1 MARGHAWQG
10 GHAWHTVNE
19 RAVHI
24 LLECILFS
32 LTFSVIEATGSR
44 QHCELFRSAVHLL
57 IINLF
62 FVVCSRSAQRYSMSF
77 PWFPKSCST
86 IAS

>member
-19 RAVHI
+19 RAVRI

-32 LTFSVIEATGSR
+32 LTFSVIEAALLLALGSTVNYSDR
-44 QHCELFRSAVHLL
+44 QCIFL
-57 IINLF
+57 
-62 FVVCSRSAQRYSMSF
+62 
-77 PWFPKSCST
+77 
-86 IAS
+86 